1 MCALRII
8 YSKRWLPPLDNWFVN
23 PCACLFLVAASHDR
37 NVREKAVGICVDV
50 CLIALTLY

>member
-23 PCACLFLVAASHDR
+23 PCACLFLVAASHDL